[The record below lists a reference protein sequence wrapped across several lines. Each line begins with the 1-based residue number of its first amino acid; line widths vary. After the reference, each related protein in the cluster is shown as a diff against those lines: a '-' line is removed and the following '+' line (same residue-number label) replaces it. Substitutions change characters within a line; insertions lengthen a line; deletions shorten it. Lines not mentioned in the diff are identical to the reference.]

1 MVGFHD
7 PKNGYRKPKLGLK
20 AQNWV
25 WGHQSWVSRPQS
37 WVSRPQFCFQ
47 GPKVGFQG
55 PKVGFQGPKVG
66 FQDPKVGFQGPKVG
80 FQGPKAGFQG
90 PKVGFQGPKVGFP
103 GPRWLWV
110 LLWGWGP
117 RGAGLPPLLGDLVL
131 PLHLLLLELAD
142 VADADFAAEFLKH
155 LVLHLGFGNRGLGVG
170 PTSPLPPPSP
180 IGGLENA
187 PNPPNSC
194 PPPGPGS
201 SSP

>member
-1 MVGFHD
+1 MVGFQD
-7 PKNGYRKPKLGLK
+7 PKNGYRKPKSGLKAPKLGFLTPKLGLK
-20 AQNWV
+20 A
-25 WGHQSWVSRPQS
+25 PIL
-37 WVSRPQFCFQ
+37 VSRPQFWF
-47 GPKVGFQG
+47 P
-55 PKVGFQGPKVG
+55 
-66 FQDPKVGFQGPKVG
+66 
-80 FQGPKAGFQG
+80 
-90 PKVGFQGPKVGFP
+90 GPKVGFP
-103 GPRWLWV
+103 GPKFRFPGPKFRFPGPSWLWV

>member
-1 MVGFHD
+1 MVGFQD

-37 WVSRPQFCFQ
+37 WVSRPQFWF
-47 GPKVGFQG
+47 P
-55 PKVGFQGPKVG
+55 
-66 FQDPKVGFQGPKVG
+66 
-80 FQGPKAGFQG
+80 
-90 PKVGFQGPKVGFP
+90 GPKVGFP
-103 GPRWLWV
+103 GPKFRFPGPSWLWV

-170 PTSPLPPPSP
+170 PTSPPPPSP